1 MKSHSQ
7 SGQMNKLANAHAGNF
22 IRFSTSGIN
31 PFILR
36 TCAGGVKWLE
46 KIHRRLIFAALIMYH
61 LSVCKLSTRL

>member
-7 SGQMNKLANAHAGNF
+7 SGQMNKLA
-22 IRFSTSGIN
+22 IRTPGISPAFN
-31 PFILR
+31 LR
-36 TCAGGVKWLE
+36 DKPVYIKGVRGRCKLAR